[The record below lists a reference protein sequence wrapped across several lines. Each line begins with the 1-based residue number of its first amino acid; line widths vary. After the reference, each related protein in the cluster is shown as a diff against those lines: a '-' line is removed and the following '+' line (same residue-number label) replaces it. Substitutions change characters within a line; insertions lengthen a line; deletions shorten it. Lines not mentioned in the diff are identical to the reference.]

1 VRNRNLV
8 LNLVPLQPLQN
19 LIPVRQ
25 RWHLPP
31 IRKAN
36 LGLRRLDQHPRLEL
50 PLEIVSRPVE
60 PGLAEESVLLGVG
73 GVEGCHG
80 FHEGVPGGAAFVFGE
95 LRETGVC
102 EDTAFQEVL

>member
-1 VRNRNLV
+1 
-8 LNLVPLQPLQN
+8 
-19 LIPVRQ
+19 
-25 RWHLPP
+25 
-31 IRKAN
+31 
-36 LGLRRLDQHPRLEL
+36 
-50 PLEIVSRPVE
+50 
-60 PGLAEESVLLGVG
+60 LLGVG